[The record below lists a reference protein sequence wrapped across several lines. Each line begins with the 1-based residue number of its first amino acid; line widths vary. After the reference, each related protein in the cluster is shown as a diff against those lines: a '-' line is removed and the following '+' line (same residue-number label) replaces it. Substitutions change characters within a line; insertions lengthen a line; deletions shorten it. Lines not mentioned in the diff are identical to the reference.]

1 MIRFHCSFCKD
12 PLQADDT
19 QAGSKMVCTG
29 CRCLTRIPNLQV
41 RAAPADSP
49 AALPTDAVPARL
61 PLASAGTGQMPLAHI
76 DYVRHH
82 LEMEIPPSV
91 PALGP
96 IETQGFTQRPER
108 AMAWTFI
115 AFFDGLGLI
124 FLVMVALTTS
134 RLDLGIR
141 LAICGGILAGM
152 CLVALCMWGVCCG
165 FRRFACIVCARGF
178 LWRRGRVLR
187 VYRWEQVQAPYL
199 DFTVITEKVNGQPVQ
214 RNWYS
219 FHRLVMD
226 DGQTLYFPDEFPGS
240 QDVYRAMAE
249 HFYRLGY
256 PPAAEAIR
264 AGRHFAFGDQLALGP
279 DTLIW
284 RGQRIPWHAVSHFS
298 TWDEGLYLHLHG
310 DPQVEALGSSLL
322 VPNVEVFINL
332 GNALAEAAR
341 DRL

>member
-12 PLQADDT
+12 PLEADDT
-19 QAGSKMVCTG
+19 QAGGKMVCTG
-29 CRCLTRIPNLQV
+29 CRCLTRIPSV
-41 RAAPADSP
+41 RVQAAPADFPAAHSWPASRAQPPPSP
-49 AALPTDAVPARL
+49 AAAH
-61 PLASAGTGQMPLAHI
+61 MPQTQL
-76 DYVRHH
+76 DYLRHH
-82 LEMEIPPSV
+82 LEMEMPPSV
-91 PALGP
+91 AALGP
-96 IETQGFTQRPER
+96 IEAPGFTQRPER

-115 AFFDGLGLI
+115 ACFDGMGLF

-134 RLDLGIR
+134 RLDPGIR

-152 CLVALCMWGVCCG
+152 GLVALFLWGVCCG
-165 FRRFACIVCARGF
+165 FRRFACIVCLRGF
-178 LWRRGRVLR
+178 LWRRGHVLR

-199 DFTVITEKVNGQPVQ
+199 DFTVITEKVKGQPVQ

-249 HFYRLGY
+249 HVYRVGY

-284 RGQRIPWHAVSHFS
+284 RGQRIPWRAVSHFS
-298 TWDEGLYLHLHG
+298 TWDEGLYLHLHD
-310 DPQVEALGSSLL
+310 DPQVEALSSPLL

-332 GNALAEAAR
+332 GNALAEAAH